1 MNGKKAK
8 LIRRHVKNYIGKGC
22 TGKEPVQ
29 YRAKK
34 HAPKQV
40 FDVLTGKAK
49 VITPVQIFCAEGF
62 LYYGTENQEALSIC
76 YSRLRGY
83 HVPSND

>member
-40 FDVLTGKAK
+40 FDIMTGKAK

-62 LYYGTENQEALSIC
+62 RTMVQQTKKHYLSAI
-76 YSRLRGY
+76 RG
-83 HVPSND
+83 